1 MQRNILS
8 VFLASPGDLQEERN
22 VARTSVDRVNK
33 ILARRVGW
41 QIELLGWEDTLP
53 SYSRPQALI
62 NKDVDSSDLFLGILW
77 RRWGQDTGKFS
88 SGFEEEFIRAIDRR
102 RKTGKPEIWLFF
114 KEIDEESK
122 KDPGDQLKRV
132 LKFKDEQIELKELM
146 FKEFSDIEKWG
157 QIIHDGLIAHVL
169 DLVKFEPEAVTQE
182 QSVALEFAKRESATK
197 EDQTE
202 GKKADYPADL
212 VNLFDKIVDKL
223 KNGSE
228 ITFDT
233 LEGTR
238 FFLQS
243 SAWFSETYLGEVFGN
258 HEINLAYT
266 KRSEWE
272 ISESE
277 RWFLLRS
284 FLSDT
289 YNNRPGWFWLKGK
302 NQNEIDD
309 ILQWLLKNDTN
320 VSVRRGAINL
330 LADTFYKANRE
341 VIESGL
347 AENNENIILDSIRLI
362 RNAEKEEY
370 LDLLEPLIKNENS
383 HIREAAIEV
392 KIELLY
398 LKDPNQGFSFLIE
411 SGTKIPPLINSKLN
425 SLDLQVNPD
434 LLFKGLK
441 GSETPIRRFCAKY
454 LRKSKLIS
462 KNYCNELLKDP
473 DSLVRK
479 EGLLELIELGE
490 KIDMDFIKK
499 LFPEPKQS
507 GRGLF
512 GYGLSINEVKA
523 DDFIPMLFKK
533 RSPVNL
539 LSQLDFYNVN
549 SEEAY
554 RVLAIDYFQ
563 EVETRIRTDLD
574 SEFET
579 LKSDSELKL
588 KEKYGDAAELISKK
602 FKPEILDYIKGNF
615 ISAAIDGL
623 ALHGKKEDV
632 KYARKYLGNT
642 RHNMADHAAIK
653 LLSRFGDSSDVN
665 NLIEISSK
673 SYGETKELALEA
685 AFNLSKNKNELLKNL
700 IEHEDKIISI
710 FSIRKVS
717 KYDMQ
722 HKVEIAKNLLN
733 SKDDE
738 NRIKGLS
745 ILLNNLSEAE
755 LETILDEYLK
765 QKTYYYNVVTWL
777 DRCLYSTGR
786 YKNYFHSKLV
796 NRINQ
801 N

>member
-53 SYSRPQALI
+53 SYSRPQSLI

-114 KEIDEESK
+114 KEIEEESK

-132 LKFKDEQIELKELM
+132 LKFKEEQIELKELM

-169 DLVKFEPEAVTQE
+169 DLVKFEPETVTQE
-182 QSVALEFAKRESATK
+182 QSVALEFAIGERVTK
-197 EDQTE
+197 EDQAE
-202 GKKADYPADL
+202 DIKVDYPVEL
-212 VNLFDKIVDKL
+212 VSLFDKIIDKL
-223 KNGSE
+223 KKGSAVA
-228 ITFDT
+228 FDT
-233 LEGTR
+233 SEGTR

-243 SAWFSETYLGEVFGN
+243 SAWFSETHLGEVFGN

-289 YNNRPGWFWLKGK
+289 HNNRPGWFWLKGK
-302 NQNEIDD
+302 NETEIDNF
-309 ILQWLLKNDTN
+309 LQWLLKNDTN

-330 LADTFYKANRE
+330 LADTFYRANRDI
-341 VIESGL
+341 IESGL
-347 AENNENIILDSIRLI
+347 ADNDDNVIIDSIRLI

-370 LDLLEPLIKNENS
+370 LELLEPFINNENS
-383 HIREAAIEV
+383 LIRETAIEV
-392 KIELLY
+392 QIELLY
-398 LKDPNQGFSFLIE
+398 LKDPNQSFSFLIQ
-411 SGTKIPPLINSKLN
+411 SGTKIPPLIDSKFN
-425 SLDLQVNPD
+425 ALDLQVKPD
-434 LLFKGLK
+434 LLLKGLK

-462 KNYCNELLKDP
+462 KDDCNELLKDP

-479 EGLLELIELGE
+479 EGLLELIELE
-490 KIDMDFIKK
+490 EEIDMDFIKK

-507 GRGLF
+507 GRGLL
-512 GYGLSINEVKA
+512 GYGLSLPEVRA

-533 RSPVNL
+533 RSPEKL
-539 LSQLDFYNVN
+539 LSQLNFFNVN

-563 EVETRIRTDLD
+563 ELKGRIRTDLD

-579 LKSDSELKL
+579 LRSNSEQKL
-588 KEKYGDAAELISKK
+588 KEQYGDVSESISKS
-602 FKPEILDYIKGNF
+602 FKPEVLDFIKGNY
-615 ISAAIDGL
+615 ISAALDGL
-623 ALHGKKEDV
+623 ALHGEKGDV

-642 RHNMADHAAIK
+642 RHNVADYAALK
-653 LLSRFGDSSDVN
+653 LLSRFGESSDVN
-665 NLIEISSK
+665 KLLDIASK
-673 SYGETKELALEA
+673 SYGETKKMALEVA
-685 AFNLSKNKNELLKNL
+685 LNLSENKNELLNNL
-700 IEHEDKIISI
+700 MDHEDKVISN
-710 FSIRKVS
+710 FSIIKLS
-717 KYDMQ
+717 IYDTQ
-722 HKVEIAKNLLN
+722 NKAELAKKLLN
-733 SKDDE
+733 YKDDDR
-738 NRIKGLS
+738 RIQGLS
-745 ILLNNLSEAE
+745 ILLMNLSETE
-755 LETILDEYLK
+755 LEGLLNEYLK
-765 QKTYYYNVVTWL
+765 QNTYYYNVVTWL

-786 YKNYFHSKLV
+786 YKKHFHSKLANKM
-796 NRINQ
+796 NRE
-801 N
+801 